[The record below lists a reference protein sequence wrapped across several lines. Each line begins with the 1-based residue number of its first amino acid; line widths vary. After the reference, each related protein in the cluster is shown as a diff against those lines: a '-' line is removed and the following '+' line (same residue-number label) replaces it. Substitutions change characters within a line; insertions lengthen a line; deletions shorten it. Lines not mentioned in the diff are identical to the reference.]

1 MIPAMTEVT
10 ARALAAAEGLSL
22 VPSDN
27 ASGYKGLS
35 VLPGQRKPYKAQVK
49 QGGKMRSL
57 GATAAS
63 RLRLLPRLH
72 LCLLHRPPLPVQ
84 ARSRVHT
91 RQL

>member
-35 VLPGQRKPYKAQVK
+35 VLPGQRKP
-49 QGGKMRSL
+49 
-57 GATAAS
+57 
-63 RLRLLPRLH
+63 
-72 LCLLHRPPLPVQ
+72 
-84 ARSRVHT
+84 
-91 RQL
+91 